1 MKYKISLFFFLLLF
15 LSEVLVAQAPKVLF
29 IGNSYTE
36 VNNLPNLIKSVANSV
51 GESIEFSSNTP
62 GGCTFQQHCNNQSM
76 DLICQGGWD
85 YVVLQEQSQ
94 YPSFPITQVQNEV
107 FPFAARLNDSIE
119 KYNPCAETIFYMTWG
134 RENGDPQW
142 APISTY
148 EGMDD
153 SLYRRYMIMAEDNDA
168 LVAPVGRVW
177 RHIRENYPQI
187 QLYSGDGSHPSY
199 IGSYAAACTFYT
211 IIFENDPTQITFT
224 GSAHP
229 EQAEIIRN
237 VVKQVVYDS
246 LANWFVGAYNP
257 NVDFTYTEDEN
268 HHYHFQNL
276 SRYCEDYYWDFG
288 DGNSSTEEN
297 PEYFYS
303 NSGSYLVRLIGEKC
317 GLSDTKEITIDA
329 TSSIQENAEMNFSI
343 YPNPTN
349 NILHINFRDKNIQ
362 RVTCKIYGLDGKLV
376 QVSEW
381 NQNSKSISIENLP
394 QGVYQVVLLL
404 DEQTTISE
412 RIIKR

>member
-1 MKYKISLFFFLLLF
+1 MKIKSFYLLFFFVF
-15 LSEVLVAQAPKVLF
+15 LSLLSIAQTQRILF
-29 IGNSYTE
+29 IGNSYTD
-36 VNNLPNLIKSVANSV
+36 VNNLPSIVKSVANSM
-51 GESIEFSSNTP
+51 GDDFDYSSNTP

-94 YPSFPITQVQNEV
+94 YPSFPINQVQNEV
-107 FPFAARLNDSIE
+107 FPYAARLNDSIE
-119 KYNPCAETIFYMTWG
+119 KYNPCAETVFYMTWG

-142 APISTY
+142 YPISTY

-153 SLYRRYMIMAEDNDA
+153 SLYRRYMMMAEDNDA

-187 QLYSGDGSHPSY
+187 QLYSGDGSHPAY

-211 IIFENDPTQITFT
+211 IIFQNDPTQITFE
-224 GSAHP
+224 GSADP
-229 EQAEIIRN
+229 DQAAIVRN

-246 LANWFVGAYNP
+246 LANWFVDAYNP
-257 NVDFTYTEDEN
+257 VADFSFTQDEN
-268 HHYHFQNL
+268 HHYHFQNF
-276 SRYCEDYYWDFG
+276 SRYCTDYFWDFG

-303 NSGSYLVRLIGEKC
+303 TSGLYTVRLTGEKC
-317 GLSDTKEITIDA
+317 GLSDTKEIAITA
-329 TSSIQENAEMNFSI
+329 ESSIEENSDFAFSI
-343 YPNPTN
+343 YPNPVED
-349 NILHINFRDKNIQ
+349 ILYIEMQNEKYNSLK
-362 RVTCKIYGLDGKLV
+362 CKIYSIDGKLV
-376 QVSEW
+376 YTSEW
-381 NQNSKSISIENLP
+381 SSSSPSISIQNLP
-394 QGVYQVVLLL
+394 QGVYQVVLLSK
-404 DEQTTISE
+404 EQPIITQ

>member
-187 QLYSGDGSHPSY
+187 QLYSGDGSHP
-199 IGSYAAACTFYT
+199 
-211 IIFENDPTQITFT
+211 
-224 GSAHP
+224 
-229 EQAEIIRN
+229 
-237 VVKQVVYDS
+237 
-246 LANWFVGAYNP
+246 
-257 NVDFTYTEDEN
+257 
-268 HHYHFQNL
+268 
-276 SRYCEDYYWDFG
+276 
-288 DGNSSTEEN
+288 
-297 PEYFYS
+297 
-303 NSGSYLVRLIGEKC
+303 
-317 GLSDTKEITIDA
+317 
-329 TSSIQENAEMNFSI
+329 
-343 YPNPTN
+343 
-349 NILHINFRDKNIQ
+349 
-362 RVTCKIYGLDGKLV
+362 
-376 QVSEW
+376 
-381 NQNSKSISIENLP
+381 
-394 QGVYQVVLLL
+394 
-404 DEQTTISE
+404 
-412 RIIKR
+412 